1 MGKHYSDEVSAIP
14 ESIVWALKQD
24 VSKFERSLQA
34 LSDENV
40 ITIGSGGSFSVASY
54 GAMLHERC
62 FGRLARPATPLEM
75 ISQLGTSFKSA
86 KVFFSAEGRN
96 KDILAAAQMA
106 QSDQG
111 DALALTL
118 TQNNPLVENCR
129 RMGNVQC
136 FSYEMPWQ
144 KDGYLA
150 TNSLVAM
157 MVIIAKA
164 YCHVDQTAQLAAFD
178 SKWITKRR
186 EWFANCTALD
196 AVAKGAQATALFG
209 KLGRIG
215 AIDLESKFAESAI
228 GSCQVVDYRQFA
240 HGRHLQLIKGQPQ
253 VVIAFGSEADERLVN
268 ATLALVPANINCV
281 RLLLPSNPIIGEIV
295 GVIESILLI
304 EALAMR
310 QGIDV
315 GQPHVQQFGRA
326 MYAMDVR
333 NMYDEHFEQEH
344 VEAIALARKAPS
356 KNRTLPNNAPCSRL
370 GVAFCDRLK
379 EAIFRGV
386 VCDFDGTC
394 CNTSMRHDGL
404 DHHVAYQIER
414 LLSSGVRFAF
424 ASGRGKSLQK
434 DLRAK
439 LSKHLWS
446 QVVIGNYSGSSI
458 VCLDSE
464 FVSPPADSRLEIL
477 RDWLLEHGMAEN
489 VNQINIRGGQLGLSA
504 DSVGK
509 RALLLSAIRHWIAFS
524 MYDDWRVFCSGHSV
538 DVLTKDVSK
547 SKVVHALA
555 MQIAANETTEL
566 LRIGDSGQFEGNDF
580 ELLSDGLGLSVEKV
594 SPLHSSCWNLLP
606 KGVCGATG
614 MTYYLESLEVKNGR
628 AVFSKSFISQAK
640 RRIGNSEM
648 DR

>member
-1 MGKHYSDEVSAIP
+1 
-14 ESIVWALKQD
+14 
-24 VSKFERSLQA
+24 
-34 LSDENV
+34 
-40 ITIGSGGSFSVASY
+40 
-54 GAMLHERC
+54 
-62 FGRLARPATPLEM
+62 
-75 ISQLGTSFKSA
+75 
-86 KVFFSAEGRN
+86 
-96 KDILAAAQMA
+96 
-106 QSDQG
+106 
-111 DALALTL
+111 
-118 TQNNPLVENCR
+118 
-129 RMGNVQC
+129 
-136 FSYEMPWQ
+136 
-144 KDGYLA
+144 
-150 TNSLVAM
+150 
-157 MVIIAKA
+157 
-164 YCHVDQTAQLAAFD
+164 
-178 SKWITKRR
+178 
-186 EWFANCTALD
+186 
-196 AVAKGAQATALFG
+196 
-209 KLGRIG
+209 
-215 AIDLESKFAESAI
+215 
-228 GSCQVVDYRQFA
+228 
-240 HGRHLQLIKGQPQ
+240 
-253 VVIAFGSEADERLVN
+253 
-268 ATLALVPANINCV
+268 
-281 RLLLPSNPIIGEIV
+281 
-295 GVIESILLI
+295 
-304 EALAMR
+304 
-310 QGIDV
+310 
-315 GQPHVQQFGRA
+315 
-326 MYAMDVR
+326 
-333 NMYDEHFEQEH
+333 
-344 VEAIALARKAPS
+344 
-356 KNRTLPNNAPCSRL
+356 
-370 GVAFCDRLK
+370 
-379 EAIFRGV
+379 
-386 VCDFDGTC
+386 
-394 CNTSMRHDGL
+394 MRHDGL